1 MKKIVSIVVVVL
13 MALTL
18 FAGCADSGNNAA
30 PASESAAQP
39 DASPSVAE
47 ASADAAEG
55 DGGAS
60 GEGLNIV
67 YLAPSKDIQYWQWVE
82 DGVKQAC
89 EEAGA
94 TLVTYD
100 AQNSASNQ
108 QNNCNTAITQEV
120 DGIVLSPVSSPSCTP
135 VLDAAQAAGIPV
147 TIAAIGPDEGV
158 ENYACL
164 VTADDYT
171 SGYENGLFL
180 CDKIIEAGGG
190 SIGVLSLPLDR
201 SNAQQKMAG
210 LEKACEEK
218 GIEICQ
224 VLQTQDLTVN
234 VATQQANDLMTANP
248 DMKGIYGMYEQA
260 GIGAVAA
267 VETAGAQ
274 DKYIIVSSDGSP
286 ESIANVR
293 SEKIAGIVVQEAVGQ
308 GLVATQELI
317 KAIKGETI
325 EKKDIPLPE
334 PLVTTE
340 NVDDPE
346 IQEILKLVYPASA
359 GAY

>member
-18 FAGCADSGNNAA
+18 FAGCADGNNAA
-30 PASESAAQP
+30 QASESASQ
-39 DASPSVAE
+39 S
-47 ASADAAEG
+47 AAESSAVSAGG
-55 DGGAS
+55 DEAASS

-82 DGVKQAC
+82 AGVKQAC

-135 VLDAAQAAGIPV
+135 VLDAAEAAGIPV

-267 VETAGAQ
+267 VETAGVQ
-274 DKYIIVSSDGSP
+274 DNYIIVSSDGSP
-286 ESIANVR
+286 ESIADVR
-293 SEKIAGIVVQEAVGQ
+293 SGKIAGIVVQEAVGQ

-317 KAIKGETI
+317 KAIRGETI
-325 EKKDIPLPE
+325 EQKDIPLPE

-340 NVDDPE
+340 NVDDPD
-346 IQEILKLVYPASA
+346 IQDVLKLVYPESA

>member
-1 MKKIVSIVVVVL
+1 MKKIVSIVVVIL
-13 MALTL
+13 LTLTL
-18 FAGCADSGNNAA
+18 FAGCGAQNAGTASAD
-30 PASESAAQP
+30 ESAAATTAQSA
-39 DASPSVAE
+39 ASEESTAQSGTSDE
-47 ASADAAEG
+47 A
-55 DGGAS
+55 
-60 GEGLNIV
+60 LNIV

-82 DGVKQAC
+82 AGVKQAC
-89 EEAGA
+89 EEIGA
-94 TLVTYD
+94 NLVTYD
-100 AQNSASNQ
+100 AQNSVSSQ

-135 VLDAAQAAGIPV
+135 VLDAAEAAGIPV

-180 CDKIIEAGGG
+180 CEKVLAAGGG
-190 SIGVLSLPLDR
+190 TIGVLSLPLDR

-234 VATQQANDLMTANP
+234 TATQQANDLMTANP

-267 VETAGAQ
+267 VETSGAA
-274 DKYIIVSSDGSP
+274 DNYTIVSSDGSP
-286 ESIANVR
+286 ESIAMIR
-293 SEKIAGIVVQEAVGQ
+293 EGKIAGIVVQEAVGQ

-317 KAIKGETI
+317 KAIKGEEIT
-325 EKKDIPLPE
+325 EKNIPLPE

-340 NVDDPE
+340 NVDDPD

-359 GAY
+359 GSY